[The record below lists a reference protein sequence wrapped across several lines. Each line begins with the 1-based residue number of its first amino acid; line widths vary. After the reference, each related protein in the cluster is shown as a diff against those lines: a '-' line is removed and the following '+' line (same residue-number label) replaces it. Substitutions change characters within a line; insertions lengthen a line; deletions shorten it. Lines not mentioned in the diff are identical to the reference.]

1 VLSHRLGICP
11 SAITP
16 RGVQKCVSIVHESAA
31 FCLPGFPLPFRFS
44 GSASADCGSRCG
56 GRFLKGAKRL
66 RARDSPILESIP
78 RCARTRRPVLMASAY
93 GSSGRHRPC
102 PQSIHL
108 RAVAAETQGVI
119 AVRAHFP
126 AISKPRRM
134 LSASVTD
141 VTFSA
146 TTPAGLALRLAS
158 GWGHLT
164 SSTRILIRRSDR
176 RGHTPCVRLRTR
188 GARRGM
194 RKQEGVLPKSRDDV
208 QRAQHPAE
216 AVDVTASVGT

>member
-1 VLSHRLGICP
+1 MSRQLFVSPASPFP
-11 SAITP
+11 SAFRVALRRTAVAVAEAVSSKVRNGFA
-16 RGVQKCVSIVHESAA
+16 RGI
-31 FCLPGFPLPFRFS
+31 LPFWNQFRV
-44 GSASADCGSRCG
+44 
-56 GRFLKGAKRL
+56 
-66 RARDSPILESIP
+66 ARVL
-78 RCARTRRPVLMASAY
+78 AVLFLMASAY
-93 GSSGRHRPC
+93 GSSGRHRSC
-102 PQSIHL
+102 PQPIHL

-146 TTPAGLALRLAS
+146 TTPAGLALRLAR